1 MCKAFQH
8 ISIQSKKYIVQVLPF
23 IILSDIGVWPNFE
36 SGDIFVLVEDMNVV
50 VRWNPEQGL
59 TRLWFRRHCG
69 WLIFLSE
76 KHKREILTKAL
87 L

>member
-1 MCKAFQH
+1 MLINKMFKYCAFFLYYSNNFKCVKSFNIYPYKVKQ
-8 ISIQSKKYIVQVLPF
+8 QFLPF

-59 TRLWFRRHCG
+59 TRL
-69 WLIFLSE
+69 
-76 KHKREILTKAL
+76 
-87 L
+87 